1 MKRSSRWRRR
11 LGRLL
16 LLALGLVVLAGV
28 AALVIRFAPPWL
40 VSTKGLTGTARLN
53 ELNRVRVAL
62 VVIILGAVAGAVAL
76 YLLRS
81 TTHERREEN
90 RERLLIE
97 RFMRAVDQLGHP
109 ALDVR
114 LGGIYS
120 LERLARESPEH
131 HPPTIE
137 ILAAYVREHAPSPTQ
152 GSGRAGNGARPG
164 SGAGHR
170 GETRSRPPTDVQ
182 AALTVLG
189 RRQLEQDTDAP
200 LFLSY
205 SGLAG
210 ATLTGAHLERALL
223 SGSSLDGADLFKAHL
238 NAADLE
244 GASLRGAGLLLANLN
259 DTVLWGANL
268 EGARL
273 YGANLEGAALKGA
286 NLKDAGL
293 TGANLKD
300 AGLHGAVMRGA
311 DLTGANLEGAG
322 LEGANLEGANLQGA
336 NLRGAVLLNALYD
349 DATTWPGGFD
359 VVAQGAVRRAWPQE
373 PAPWVREASEQRVR
387 RPLAGWPHEEPEV
400 REAPVEWPRP
410 AAPAWPHAAQEA
422 LPSQQEPW
430 PPAPAEAPPAHAE
443 PPAAHAE
450 PPAAHAEPPPAHA
463 EPPLPHAEPPPAHA
477 EPPLPHAEPPPAHA
491 GSGPGEVGEPNAPHA
506 TETSHTPGAS
516 YAPESYP
523 DSEAGRA
530 GAAPPEAE
538 RPPQPETP
546 PPPPWPTSADD
557 EPGSPGQ

>member
-16 LLALGLVVLAGV
+16 LLILALVLLAGV
-28 AALVIRFAPPWL
+28 SALVIRFAPPWL
-40 VSTKGLTGTARLN
+40 VSTRGLTGTARLN
-53 ELNRVRVAL
+53 ELSRVRVAL
-62 VVIILGAVAGAVAL
+62 VVIILGALAGAVAI

-81 TTHERREEN
+81 TANERREEN

-120 LERLARESPEH
+120 LERLAGESPEH
-131 HPPTIE
+131 HPPIVE
-137 ILAAYVREHAPSPTQ
+137 ILAAYVREHASWPARA
-152 GSGRAGNGARPG
+152 GGRAGNGARPG
-164 SGAGHR
+164 AGSAPGAAHG
-170 GETRSRPPTDVQ
+170 GEARSRPPTDVQ

-189 RRQLEQDTDAP
+189 RRSIEQDTDAP

-205 SGLAG
+205 AGLAG

-300 AGLHGAVMRGA
+300 AGLHGATLTRA

-349 DATTWPGGFD
+349 DATTWPGEFD
-359 VVAQGAVRRAWPQE
+359 VAAQGAVRRAWPQE
-373 PAPWVREASEQRVR
+373 PAPWAREGPEPAAG
-387 RPLAGWPHEEPEV
+387 RPLTDWPHEEPEV
-400 REAPVEWPRP
+400 QEAPVEWPQPP
-410 AAPAWPHAAQEA
+410 ASAWPHAAA
-422 LPSQQEPW
+422 AT
-430 PPAPAEAPPAHAE
+430 PASG
-443 PPAAHAE
+443 
-450 PPAAHAEPPPAHA
+450 EPPPVT
-463 EPPLPHAEPPPAHA
+463 PD
-477 EPPLPHAEPPPAHA
+477 
-491 GSGPGEVGEPNAPHA
+491 APHA
-506 TETSHTPGAS
+506 PEAV
-516 YAPESYP
+516 APEPETYP
-523 DSEAGRA
+523 T
-530 GAAPPEAE
+530 PE
-538 RPPQPETP
+538 PETP
-546 PPPPWPTSADD
+546 PPPPWPTGGGD
-557 EPGSPGQ
+557 EPGSHGQ

>member
-16 LLALGLVVLAGV
+16 LLILALVLLAGV
-28 AALVIRFAPPWL
+28 SALVIRFAPPWL

-53 ELNRVRVAL
+53 ELSRVRVAL
-62 VVIILGAVAGAVAL
+62 MVIILGALAGAVAV

-81 TTHERREEN
+81 TARERRDEN

-120 LERLARESPEH
+120 LERLAGESPEH
-131 HPPTIE
+131 HPPIVE
-137 ILAAYVREHAPSPTQ
+137 ILAAYVREHAPWPTR

-164 SGAGHR
+164 TVTAAGAAHG
-170 GETRSRPPTDVQ
+170 GEARSRPPTDVQ

-189 RRQLEQDTDAP
+189 RRSVEQDTDAP

-205 SGLAG
+205 AGLAG

-238 NAADLE
+238 TAADLE

-259 DTVLWGANL
+259 DTVLWGANM

-273 YGANLEGAALKGA
+273 YGANLEAAALKGA

-300 AGLHGAVMRGA
+300 AGLHGAALTGA

-359 VVAQGAVRRAWPQE
+359 VAAQGAVRRAWPQE
-373 PAPWVREASEQRVR
+373 PAPWVREPSEQRAR
-387 RPLAGWPHEEPEV
+387 RGVAGWPHEEPEG
-400 REAPVEWPRP
+400 REAPVEWPQP
-410 AAPAWPHAAQEA
+410 PAPAWPHAGQEA
-422 LPSQQEPW
+422 SPSADPW
-430 PPAPAEAPPAHAE
+430 PPAAEESTQAEPSPAPEASHPPEPALEAPPEPEAPREPDAPLEPEAPPA
-443 PPAAHAE
+443 
-450 PPAAHAEPPPAHA
+450 
-463 EPPLPHAEPPPAHA
+463 
-477 EPPLPHAEPPPAHA
+477 
-491 GSGPGEVGEPNAPHA
+491 
-506 TETSHTPGAS
+506 
-516 YAPESYP
+516 
-523 DSEAGRA
+523 
-530 GAAPPEAE
+530 
-538 RPPQPETP
+538 PQPETP
-546 PPPPWPTSADD
+546 PPPPWATGAGE

>member
-16 LLALGLVVLAGV
+16 LLVLALVALAGV

-40 VSTKGLTGTARLN
+40 VSTRGLTGTARLN

-62 VVIILGAVAGAVAL
+62 VVILLGALAGAVAL

-81 TTHERREEN
+81 TTRERREEN

-131 HPPTIE
+131 HPQIIE
-137 ILAAYVREHAPSPTQ
+137 ILAAYVREHAPWPSRGT
-152 GSGRAGNGARPG
+152 GRAGNGARPG
-164 SGAGHR
+164 AGTAGGAGH
-170 GETRSRPPTDVQ
+170 GSEARSRPPTDVQ

-189 RRQLEQDTDAP
+189 RRALEQDSDAP

-286 NLKDAGL
+286 NLKEAGL

-300 AGLHGAVMRGA
+300 AGLHGAVLRGA

-373 PAPWVREASEQRVR
+373 PAPWVRETSQPGAR
-387 RPLAGWPHEEPEV
+387 RQVVGWPHEEPEV
-400 REAPVEWPRP
+400 REVPVEWPRP
-410 AAPAWPHAAQEA
+410 
-422 LPSQQEPW
+422 S
-430 PPAPAEAPPAHAE
+430 APAEG
-443 PPAAHAE
+443 AAHESEAS
-450 PPAAHAEPPPAHA
+450 PV
-463 EPPLPHAEPPPAHA
+463 
-477 EPPLPHAEPPPAHA
+477 
-491 GSGPGEVGEPNAPHA
+491 S
-506 TETSHTPGAS
+506 ETS
-516 YAPESYP
+516 YAPEPPSGP
-523 DSEAGRA
+523 EAA
-530 GAAPPEAE
+530 PEAAPPPEAAPE
-538 RPPQPETP
+538 AAPPPEAAADAAPPPEAAPEADAPFSETP
-546 PPPPWPTSADD
+546 PPPPWASGAGD
-557 EPGSPGQ
+557 EPGSSGQ

>member
-1 MKRSSRWRRR
+1 MKRSSRWSRR

-16 LLALGLVVLAGV
+16 LLILALVALAGV

-40 VSTKGLTGTARLN
+40 VSTRGLTGTARLN
-53 ELNRVRVAL
+53 ELSRVRVAL
-62 VVIILGAVAGAVAL
+62 VVIILGALAGAVAL

-81 TTHERREEN
+81 TTRERRDEN

-120 LERLARESPEH
+120 LERLAGESPEH
-131 HPPTIE
+131 HPPIIE
-137 ILAAYVREHAPSPTQ
+137 ILAAYVREHAPWPAR

-164 SGAGHR
+164 AGTASSTGHG
-170 GETRSRPPTDVQ
+170 GEARSRPPTDVQ
-182 AALTVLG
+182 AALTILG
-189 RRQLEQDTDAP
+189 RRVLEQDTDAP

-205 SGLAG
+205 AGLAG

-223 SGSSLDGADLFKAHL
+223 SGTSLDGADLFKAHL

-286 NLKDAGL
+286 NLKNAGL

-300 AGLHGAVMRGA
+300 TGLHGAVLTGA

-359 VVAQGAVRRAWPQE
+359 VAAQGAVRRAWPQE
-373 PAPWVREASEQRVR
+373 PAPWVRESSEPTVR
-387 RPLAGWPHEEPEV
+387 RAAVGWPHEEPEV
-400 REAPVEWPRP
+400 REAPVEWPQP
-410 AAPAWPHAAQEA
+410 PSPAWPHSAQEA
-422 LPSQQEPW
+422 
-430 PPAPAEAPPAHAE
+430 PAPAAEAASAPAETASLPAEAAAQPVDEAAGPAPEGSHAAEGSQEPETPPVPDAPLE
-443 PPAAHAE
+443 PDAPAAQ
-450 PPAAHAEPPPAHA
+450 
-463 EPPLPHAEPPPAHA
+463 
-477 EPPLPHAEPPPAHA
+477 
-491 GSGPGEVGEPNAPHA
+491 
-506 TETSHTPGAS
+506 HT
-516 YAPESYP
+516 
-523 DSEAGRA
+523 
-530 GAAPPEAE
+530 
-538 RPPQPETP
+538 ETP
-546 PPPPWPTSADD
+546 PPPPWASGPGE
-557 EPGSPGQ
+557 EPSSPGQ

>member
-16 LLALGLVVLAGV
+16 LLILALVLLAGV
-28 AALVIRFAPPWL
+28 SALVIRFAPPWL
-40 VSTKGLTGTARLN
+40 VSTRGLTGTARLN
-53 ELNRVRVAL
+53 ELSRVRVAL
-62 VVIILGAVAGAVAL
+62 VVILLGALAGAVAL

-81 TTHERREEN
+81 TVHERRDEN

-120 LERLARESPEH
+120 LERLAGESPEH
-131 HPPTIE
+131 HPPIIE
-137 ILAAYVREHAPSPTQ
+137 ILAAYVREHAPWPTR
-152 GSGRAGNGARPG
+152 GNGRAGNGARPG
-164 SGAGHR
+164 AGAGAAASH
-170 GETRSRPPTDVQ
+170 GAETRPRPPTDVQ

-189 RRQLEQDTDAP
+189 RRSLEQDTDAP

-205 SGLAG
+205 SALAG

-223 SGSSLDGADLFKAHL
+223 TGSSLDGADLFKAHL
-238 NAADLE
+238 TAADLE
-244 GASLRGAGLLLANLN
+244 GASLRGAGLLLASLN

-300 AGLHGAVMRGA
+300 AGLHGATLTGA

-359 VVAQGAVRRAWPQE
+359 VAAQGAVRRAWPQE
-373 PAPWVREASEQRVR
+373 PAPWVREASEPTVR
-387 RPLAGWPHEEPEV
+387 RSVVGWPHEEPDV
-400 REAPVEWPRP
+400 REAPVEWPQPP
-410 AAPAWPHAAQEA
+410 A
-422 LPSQQEPW
+422 
-430 PPAPAEAPPAHAE
+430 PAPAEAPPQAPAE
-443 PPAAHAE
+443 AAPEAEGEPTTPAVNEGAAPSEDPERSYAPEATPE
-450 PPAAHAEPPPAHA
+450 PEPPPA
-463 EPPLPHAEPPPAHA
+463 PH
-477 EPPLPHAEPPPAHA
+477 
-491 GSGPGEVGEPNAPHA
+491 
-506 TETSHTPGAS
+506 T
-516 YAPESYP
+516 
-523 DSEAGRA
+523 
-530 GAAPPEAE
+530 
-538 RPPQPETP
+538 ETP
-546 PPPPWPTSADD
+546 PPPPWATGAGD
-557 EPGSPGQ
+557 EPNSPGY